1 MNAKTAAL
9 VDALAHAQ
17 MSQIIACLSA
27 PANERYAIIDRMDKP
42 TLEALEAI
50 CKEEL
55 DKRRINK

>member
-1 MNAKTAAL
+1 MNIETL
-9 VDALAHAQ
+9 TPAQ

-27 PANERYAIIDRMDKP
+27 PANERYAIIDSMDKP